1 MPGRGRPW
9 RGVGQGN
16 QDRIGTGAIA
26 DGSITEADLDS
37 ALQAK
42 VNAGGGTWELLDNE
56 KLTSAVN
63 TVTLSFTSEDLTDP
77 DASKYVFIGSC
88 QTVAG
93 EELRWRV
100 NGNSTDGYDTNSIQL
115 DKSTYTKSV
124 DLDDGAWLTG
134 RTANTPNSFHFELT
148 LSPVSDIGGS
158 TSLLGHLKEIIIDSG
173 AGLVHTDAVIRYT
186 NATNSLSSFT
196 CLTEAGENFRVDS
209 TFAVYKVKNS

>member
-1 MPGRGRPW
+1 MPGRGQFW
-9 RGVGQGN
+9 K
-16 QDRIGTGAIA
+16 IGGIN
-26 DGSITEADLDS
+26 DEHIKEVDLTQ
-37 ALQAK
+37 ALQTK
-42 VNAGGGTWELLDNE
+42 LNAGGGTWELLDSE

-77 DASKYVFIGSC
+77 TASKYVFIGSC

-100 NGNSTDGYDTNSIQL
+100 NGNSTDGYDINSIQL
-115 DKSTYTKSV
+115 DKATYNKN
-124 DLDDGAWLTG
+124 LDADADAWATG

-158 TSLLGHLKEIIIDSG
+158 TSLLGHLKEIITESG
-173 AGLVHTDAVIRYT
+173 SGLLHTDSVIRYT
-186 NATNSLSSFT
+186 NSTNSLTSFS
-196 CLTEAGENFRVDS
+196 CFTEQGENFSIDS